1 MFAALDLDLDLDRKY
16 NLVIGAIMC
25 SSEAWTAFTNF
36 CETVMKR
43 KEEAE
48 RDRERNWRESILL
61 PVPSIPSRDSPL
73 RSGNISL

>member
-1 MFAALDLDLDLDRKY
+1 MALGLDLDLEGEF
-16 NLVIGAIMC
+16 NLVIGVIMC
-25 SSEAWTAFTNF
+25 SSKAWTAFANF

-61 PVPSIPSRDSPL
+61 PVPSIPSRDPL

>member
-1 MFAALDLDLDLDRKY
+1 MALGLDLDLDREY

-25 SSEAWTAFTNF
+25 FSETWTAFANF

-48 RDRERNWRESILL
+48 RDRERNWRESILP

-73 RSGNISL
+73 HSGNISL

>member
-1 MFAALDLDLDLDRKY
+1 MALDLDLDLEGEF

-25 SSEAWTAFTNF
+25 SSKVWAAFANF

>member
-1 MFAALDLDLDLDRKY
+1 MALDLDLDLEGEF

-25 SSEAWTAFTNF
+25 SSKIWAAFANF

-48 RDRERNWRESILL
+48 RDRERSWRESIL

-73 RSGNISL
+73 RNGNLCK

>member
-1 MFAALDLDLDLDRKY
+1 MALGLDLDLDREY
-16 NLVIGAIMC
+16 NLVIEAIMC
-25 SSEAWTAFTNF
+25 SSKAWTAFANF

-48 RDRERNWRESILL
+48 RNRERNWRESLLL